1 LAEILIVED
10 DRDLAEAYDDLL
22 TAHGHSVRLTNTVA
36 QSMKQIAQERPDVI
50 ILDLS
55 LPDKSG
61 TALIRYISEQGLRD
75 VRLIIISGHSEMLPH
90 SHFTEV
96 ADLVLNKPISN
107 DQLLT
112 LLERILA
119 ASSKSHYEHPSNASV
134 EA

>member
-1 LAEILIVED
+1 LADILIVED
-10 DRDLAEAYDDLL
+10 DFDLAEAYNDLL
-22 TAHGHSVRLTNTVA
+22 TARGHIVRLTHTVT
-36 QSMKQIAQERPDVI
+36 QSIRQINQKHPDVI

-61 TALIRYISEQGLRD
+61 AALIRYVGEQRLRD
-75 VRLIIISGHSEMLPH
+75 IRLIIISGHAEMLPH
-90 SHFTEV
+90 TEV

-119 ASSKSHYEHPSNASV
+119 ASSKGHREHHSNASV
-134 EA
+134 EG